1 MLGRK
6 LTIYIQSSDTME
18 KELLGAETLPAVS
31 TARDDEGVAPVDP
44 VCDRARRMD

>member
-31 TARDDEGVAPVDP
+31 TARTTKVLLPSTP
-44 VCDRARRMD
+44 